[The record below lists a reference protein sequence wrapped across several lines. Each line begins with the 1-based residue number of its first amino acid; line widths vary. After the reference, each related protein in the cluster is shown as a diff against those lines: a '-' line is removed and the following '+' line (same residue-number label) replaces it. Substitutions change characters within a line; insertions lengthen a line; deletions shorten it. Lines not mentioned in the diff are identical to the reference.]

1 MSSSVVSVDA
11 GVLLPV
17 LAPAAGA
24 AAVLVL
30 DVVATR
36 LRRSHY
42 VLALVGVVVGVIGTL
57 PGLGAVPG
65 DARSTLCLPASPD
78 RCLYAATAVGSGL
91 QLAALLGALVT
102 LLLAWPEERD
112 APPGRAA
119 VTASLVLTAT
129 AGATAV
135 AAARDLG
142 TWLVALELA
151 TLPIVALVA
160 LRGARSAVSGAVALL
175 TTSLVSF
182 AMLALA
188 AALWLAATGRAFFDA
203 DAALVAVADPGRR
216 AVLVLAVVLAL
227 AGLGFKLSLVPF
239 HAWTPEAYDGAPLS
253 VATFLAGTSKVA
265 ALAALLVVVQAV
277 TPLGAPVLSA
287 VAGLSVL
294 SMTLGN
300 VMALRQ
306 ENVVRLL
313 AWSTVAQAGWV
324 VLPLAAVSTAAVRA
338 AAGYLLAYLVATLL
352 AFAVVAALTGLRGPA
367 AARTLSAYGSGRGL
381 LREHPVLA
389 CGLGLALLSLA
400 GLPPG
405 LLGVVA
411 KVVALRPV
419 VAGGMWLLAV
429 AAVANAVLGVAV
441 YLRWLRVL
449 LGAVPG
455 EQPVVAAAGQA
466 VVPSPAGDRAAAAVA
481 TAGEGGAAREVGRRA
496 HPAVL
501 AAVGLTFAALVLTSV
516 APDLV
521 LRLLG

>member
-1 MSSSVVSVDA
+1 MSSAVVSVDS
-11 GVLLPV
+11 GILLPV
-17 LAPAAGA
+17 LAPAVGA
-24 AAVLVL
+24 AAVLAV

-36 LRRSHY
+36 LRRTHY
-42 VLALVGVVVGVIGTL
+42 VLALASLVLGVVGTL
-57 PGLGAVPG
+57 PGLGAPAG
-65 DARSTLCLPASPD
+65 DARSTLCLPASPG
-78 RCLYAATAVGSGL
+78 RCLYAATAVASGL
-91 QLAALLGALVT
+91 QLAALLGAVIT
-102 LLLAWPEERD
+102 LLLAWPEDRE
-112 APPGRAA
+112 APPGRTS
-119 VTASLVLTAT
+119 VTVSLVLTAT

-160 LRGARSAVSGAVALL
+160 LRGARAAISGAVALL

-182 AMLALA
+182 AVLAMA
-188 AALWLAATGRAFFDA
+188 AALWLAATGRPFFDA
-203 DAALVAVADPGRR
+203 DAALTAAADPGRR

-239 HAWTPEAYDGAPLS
+239 HAWTPEAYDGASLP

-265 ALAALLVVVQAV
+265 ALAALLVVVQAIA
-277 TPLGAPVLSA
+277 PLGAPVLTA
-287 VAGLSVL
+287 VAVLAVL

-306 ENVVRLL
+306 DGVLRLL

-324 VLPLAAVSTAAVRA
+324 ILPLAAVSTAAVRA
-338 AAGYLLAYLVATLL
+338 SGGYLLAYVVATML
-352 AFAVVAALTGLRGPA
+352 AFTVVAALAQLRGRT

-381 LREHPVLA
+381 LREHPFLA
-389 CGLGLALLSLA
+389 SGLGLALLSLA

-419 VAGGMWLLAV
+419 VANGLWVLAV
-429 AAVANAVLGVAV
+429 VAAANAVLGVAV

-449 LGAVPG
+449 LGPLPG
-455 EQPVVAAAGQA
+455 EDRGPV
-466 VVPSPAGDRAAAAVA
+466 
-481 TAGEGGAAREVGRRA
+481 AGEAAPGAQPQALGARRRV

-501 AAVGLTFAALVLTSV
+501 LAVGLTFAALVLTSL
-516 APDLV
+516 APEL
-521 LRLLG
+521 LFGLLG

>member
-42 VLALVGVVVGVIGTL
+42 LLALVSVVLGVIGTL

-78 RCLYAATAVGSGL
+78 RCFYAATAVGSGL

-102 LLLAWPEERD
+102 LLLAWPEGRD
-112 APPGRAA
+112 APAGRPA

-203 DAALVAVADPGRR
+203 DAALVAAADPGRR

-227 AGLGFKLSLVPF
+227 AGIGFKLSLVPF

-287 VAGLSVL
+287 VAGLAVL

-306 ENVVRLL
+306 DNVVRLL

-324 VLPLAAVSTAAVRA
+324 ILPLAAVSTAAVRA

-352 AFAVVAALTGLRGPA
+352 AFAVVAALTGLRGG
-367 AARTLSAYGSGRGL
+367 AARTLASYGSGRGL
-381 LREHPVLA
+381 LREHPLLA

-429 AAVANAVLGVAV
+429 AAAANAVLGVAV

-449 LGAVPG
+449 LGTVPG
-455 EQPVVAAAGQA
+455 EQPVAVAGPAAI
-466 VVPSPAGDRAAAAVA
+466 PSPAGEQAAA
-481 TAGEGGAAREVGRRA
+481 TGGEAGAAGEVGRRA

-501 AAVGLTFAALVLTSV
+501 AAVVLAFAALVLTSV